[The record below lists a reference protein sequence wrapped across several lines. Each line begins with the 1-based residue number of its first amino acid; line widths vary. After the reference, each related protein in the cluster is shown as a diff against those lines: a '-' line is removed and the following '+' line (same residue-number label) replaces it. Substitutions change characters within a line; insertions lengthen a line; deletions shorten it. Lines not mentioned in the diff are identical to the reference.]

1 MGGSS
6 GQLPTFCMA
15 DLMTQKD
22 DRLKAEITA
31 VIERPL
37 AHFKCELAE
46 LVLSRYKSSTT
57 LRVFVYSEE
66 RITLDMCADLSR
78 VIGEQ
83 IDETELFE
91 DGYTLEVSSP
101 GLDRPLTTAR
111 DFYFRAGETV
121 RVRFTDKKR
130 KKITARIVAATKD
143 AVTFADDAEDFV
155 IPLADID
162 QATIVF

>member
-1 MGGSS
+1 
-6 GQLPTFCMA
+6 
-15 DLMTQKD
+15 MTQKD
-22 DRLKAEITA
+22 DRLKSEITA
-31 VIERPL
+31 ILARPL
-37 AHFKCELAE
+37 AHFKGELAD
-46 LVLSRYKSSTT
+46 LVISRYKSEVT
-57 LRVFVYSEE
+57 LRVFVYTKE
-66 RITLDMCADLSR
+66 RMTLDACADLSR

-111 DFYFRAGETV
+111 DFYYRAGETV
-121 RVRFTDKKR
+121 RVRFADKKR
-130 KKITARIVAATKD
+130 KKITARIVAATED
-143 AVTFADDAEDFV
+143 AVTFSDDAEEFI